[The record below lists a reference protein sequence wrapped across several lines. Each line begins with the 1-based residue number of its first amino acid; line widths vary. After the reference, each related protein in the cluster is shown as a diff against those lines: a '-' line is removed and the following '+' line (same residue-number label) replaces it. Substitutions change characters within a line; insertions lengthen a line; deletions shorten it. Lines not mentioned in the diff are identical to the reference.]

1 MIHSSLET
9 EVMIEPCLRHRGILQ
24 PFSWPILGFS
34 CSQLAPVPLLG
45 NVGSGMG
52 KALPLSLGAVF
63 NLQPAPCY
71 AVGRAAS
78 CCFLLGLIS
87 ISPGPA
93 KRFLARVRDGPHEQ
107 RYMEQGGSSRGQ
119 HTQCSGH
126 LCTPH
131 KYRKPPKRIL
141 KSPSTW
147 SHGRT
152 CTGQHNSWV
161 EICRVQL
168 NYTTVSIY
176 KFHFYNFYSA
186 CWQIIIV
193 ADNKIAWMGGVVI
206 CELCVMK
213 GRKIRLWSRPEWS
226 TRYRIT

>member
-1 MIHSSLET
+1 MT
-9 EVMIEPCLRHRGILQ
+9 EPCLRHRGILQ

-107 RYMEQGGSSRGQ
+107 
-119 HTQCSGH
+119 
-126 LCTPH
+126 
-131 KYRKPPKRIL
+131 
-141 KSPSTW
+141 STW
-147 SHGRT
+147 SREAAAEGST
-152 CTGQHNSWV
+152 
-161 EICRVQL
+161 L
-168 NYTTVSIY
+168 NAQGT
-176 KFHFYNFYSA
+176 SA
-186 CWQIIIV
+186 
-193 ADNKIAWMGGVVI
+193 
-206 CELCVMK
+206 L
-213 GRKIRLWSRPEWS
+213 LTS
-226 TRYRIT
+226 TENPQREF